1 MLSIKDMKSEKLEKT
16 LSEAMQAELEQP
28 AVNEDELFVLA
39 EYDDRAAEKSGY
51 SNYSYWSSTLRVF
64 FKNKVAVFLL
74 VVLAVLLLF
83 TFLQPYLP
91 GQYPANLV
99 VNHPQTGKQLSNMS
113 PSLTTV
119 YTGAPAGTQFVPHEG
134 YYATDNVLLSLAR
147 RAKFSVVEYGGEWC
161 KVVYTDPTSGVQ
173 TSGYVMNNDYT
184 KLNLP
189 EDPAAVPYESYSNKG
204 MNLYSEPV
212 ELWYAVD
219 NVLSSINRGTKFTVV
234 EYGEDWCK
242 IEIKGETGYVQN
254 NFQTKL
260 KLPEDPTAVPYQC
273 SSNYKINLYSAP
285 IDYSN
290 GGNALYAR
298 VADFTLN
305 EDGTVTAAKDVDLCI
320 IPTSHAF
327 WFGTNN
333 IGQDLWA
340 RVWSGTRTSLF
351 IGFAVAIVEA
361 LVGILVGV
369 LWGYVRQLDRI
380 LTEVYNVIDNIPN
393 TIILILISYILKPSM
408 KTLIFA
414 MCLTGWLGMARFIR
428 NQIVIIRDR
437 DYNMA
442 SRCLGTSTW
451 RIIMKN
457 LLPYLVSVITLRMAL
472 SIPGAIGSEVFITYI
487 GLGLPVDTPSLG
499 NLINEGRKLITSPT
513 LMYQLIFP
521 TIVLSIVTISFY
533 IIGNAFADAA
543 DPKNHV

>member
-1 MLSIKDMKSEKLEKT
+1 MFSIKDHKSEKLEKA
-16 LSEAMQAELEQP
+16 LSEQMQQELEQP
-28 AVNEDELFVLA
+28 ASNEDELFVLA
-39 EYDDRAAEKSGY
+39 EYDASAGEKSGY
-51 SNYSYWSSTLRVF
+51 SNYSYWQSTLRVF

-74 VVLAVLLLF
+74 FVLVALLLF

-91 GQYPANLV
+91 GQYPANLIN
-99 VNHPQTGKQLSNMS
+99 NHPQSGKQLSNLA

-119 YTGAPAGTQFVPHEG
+119 MMTAPEGTTFN
-134 YYATDNVLLSLAR
+134 A
-147 RAKFSVVEYGGEWC
+147 
-161 KVVYTDPTSGVQ
+161 Q
-173 TSGYVMNNDYT
+173 TVKNYDG
-184 KLNLP
+184 
-189 EDPAAVPYESYSNKG
+189 
-204 MNLYSEPV
+204 
-212 ELWYAVD
+212 WYAVD
-219 NVLSSINRGTKFTVV
+219 NVLASLKARTKFNIV
-234 EYGEDWCK
+234 EYGEEWCK
-242 IEIKGETGYVQN
+242 IEYSGMTGYVKN

-260 KLPEDPTAVPYQC
+260 KLPDDPTAVPYESHSNFKIDMY
-273 SSNYKINLYSAP
+273 SSPMEYTNN
-285 IDYSN
+285 
-290 GGNALYAR
+290 GNALYAT
-298 VADFTLN
+298 ADAFTMN
-305 EDGTVTAAKDVDLCI
+305 ADGTVTANTNVELRI
-320 IPTSHAF
+320 LPSEHSF

-351 IGFAVAIVEA
+351 IGFIVAFVEA
-361 LVGILVGV
+361 LVGILIGV
-369 LWGYVRQLDRI
+369 LWGYVRKLDRL

-393 TIILILISYILKPSM
+393 TIILILISYIMKPSLQ
-408 KTLIFA
+408 TLIFA

-437 DYNMA
+437 DYNLA

-499 NLINEGRKLITSPT
+499 NLINEGRKLITSAA
-513 LMYQLIFP
+513 LRYQLIFP
-521 TIVLSIVTISFY
+521 AIVLSIVTISFY

-543 DPKNHV
+543 DPKNHM